1 LQRIE
6 GGSFLREADGI
17 PFKADLTSAT
27 IARDGGNAF
36 ADKSNRQVVLFDE
49 GSVQKFRGD
58 AVVIGTIHLI
68 VRPR

>member
-27 IARDGGNAF
+27 ITRDGGNAS
-36 ADKSNRQVVLFDE
+36 ADKSNQQVVLFDK
-49 GSVQKFRGD
+49 GSVPKSRGD
-58 AVVIGTIHLI
+58 AVVIGTIHII